1 MSNFQLI
8 LDAADRYTEQTGINL
23 NQNPFADKVKSC
35 DSPGA
40 VLLLLQENLK
50 EFKDYRDKD
59 RKFIECLRPVVQ
71 VVHAFSGILGEA
83 AGLVSR
89 NQSCRCRYCHLIFPH
104 QIPFQPASLIFAGI
118 DVLFTVRAFLARPPS
133 PSNIRMTLGR

>member
-1 MSNFQLI
+1 MSNFQSI
-8 LDAADRYTEQTGINL
+8 LDAADKYTEQTGINL

-50 EFKDYRDKD
+50 AFKDYRDQN
-59 RKFIECLRPVVQ
+59 REFIECMRPVVQ
-71 VVHAFSGILGEA
+71 FVHAFSGVLGEA

-89 NQSCRCRYCHLIFPH
+89 EHSISLSIFLIV
-104 QIPFQPASLIFAGI
+104 
-118 DVLFTVRAFLARPPS
+118 VLH
-133 PSNIRMTLGR
+133 